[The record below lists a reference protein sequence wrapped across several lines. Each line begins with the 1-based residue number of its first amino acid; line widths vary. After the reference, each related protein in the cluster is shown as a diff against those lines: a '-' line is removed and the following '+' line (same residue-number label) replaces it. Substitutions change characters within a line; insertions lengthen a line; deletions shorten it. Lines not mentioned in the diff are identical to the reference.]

1 MRVLIMGVT
10 GQVGAALAPLFKDF
24 AEVVPAPRAVLD
36 LSDAASIP
44 ARLDALAPELIV
56 NPAAYTA
63 VDNAETDRDVA
74 FAINAAAPGVIAAWA
89 AGHRVPLIH
98 FSTDYVFDGSG
109 NRPWR
114 EDDATGPLNVYGES
128 KLAGEHAVRH
138 SGASALIVRTSW
150 VYSAGGKNFLR
161 TMVNLMRE
169 KPELRIVD
177 DQTGAPTSAHQ
188 IASAV
193 AAIVH
198 SHVDDLPRAFAASK
212 GAVHLVASGITT
224 WHGFAEAILTGLQ
237 ERGMPAATC
246 SIARVA
252 SKDYPVKA
260 QRPLNSR
267 LDLSRLR
274 DVFGIV
280 PEPWET
286 ALARE
291 LDLIAAK

>member
-1 MRVLIMGVT
+1 MRVLITGVT
-10 GQVGAALAPLFKDF
+10 GQVGAALVPLFKDF
-24 AEVVPAPRAVLD
+24 AEVIPAARAVVD
-36 LSDAASIP
+36 LSDAASI
-44 ARLDALAPELIV
+44 AMQLDALAPDLIV

-63 VDNAETDRDVA
+63 VDNAETDHDAA

-128 KLAGEHAVRH
+128 KLAGEHAVRDA
-138 SGASALIVRTSW
+138 GASALLVRTSW

-177 DQTGAPTSAHQ
+177 DQIGAPTSAHQ

-212 GAVHLVASGITT
+212 GIVHLAAAGTT
-224 WHGFAEAILTGLQ
+224 SWHGFAEAILAGLRK
-237 ERGMPAATC
+237 RGMPVATRN
-246 SIARVA
+246 IARIA

-274 DVFGIV
+274 DVFGIA

-286 ALARE
+286 AFARE

>member
-1 MRVLIMGVT
+1 
-10 GQVGAALAPLFKDF
+10 
-24 AEVVPAPRAVLD
+24 
-36 LSDAASIP
+36 
-44 ARLDALAPELIV
+44 LIV

-63 VDNAETDRDVA
+63 VDNAESDRDAA
-74 FAINAAAPGVIAAWA
+74 FAINAVAPGVIAGWA
-89 AGHRVPLIH
+89 SRHDVPLIH

-109 NRPWR
+109 DRPWR

-128 KLAGEHAVRH
+128 KLAGEHAVRQ

-150 VYSAGGKNFLR
+150 VYSAGGRNFLR
-161 TMVNLMRE
+161 TMIDLMRE
-169 KPELRIVD
+169 KPELHVIG

-188 IASAV
+188 IASAI

-198 SHVDDLPRAFAASK
+198 NHVDDLPRVFAASK
-212 GAVHLVASGITT
+212 GAVHLAASSVTS
-224 WHGFAEAILTGLQ
+224 WHGFAEAILDGLRK
-237 ERGMPAATC
+237 RGMPAATR
-246 SIARVA
+246 SIARIA

-280 PEPWET
+280 PEPWHT

>member
-1 MRVLIMGVT
+1 
-10 GQVGAALAPLFKDF
+10 
-24 AEVVPAPRAVLD
+24 
-36 LSDAASIP
+36 LSDVASIP

-63 VDNAETDRDVA
+63 VDNAETDRDAA

-89 AGHRVPLIH
+89 AGHRVPFIH

-109 NRPWR
+109 NKPWR
-114 EDDATGPLNVYGES
+114 EGDVTGPLNVYGES
-128 KLAGEHAVRH
+128 KLAGELAVRH
-138 SGASALIVRTSW
+138 SGASTLIVRTSW

-169 KPELRIVD
+169 KPELRVVG
-177 DQTGAPTSAHQ
+177 DQNGAPTSAHQ

-198 SHVDDLPRAFAASK
+198 SHVADLPRAFAASE
-212 GAVHLVASGITT
+212 GVVHLAAAGVTS
-224 WHGFAEAILTGLQ
+224 WHGFAEAILAGL
-237 ERGMPAATC
+237 RTRDMPAATRN
-246 SIARVA
+246 IARIA
-252 SKDYPVKA
+252 SEDYPVKA

-274 DVFGIV
+274 DVFGIA
-280 PEPWET
+280 PEPWNT